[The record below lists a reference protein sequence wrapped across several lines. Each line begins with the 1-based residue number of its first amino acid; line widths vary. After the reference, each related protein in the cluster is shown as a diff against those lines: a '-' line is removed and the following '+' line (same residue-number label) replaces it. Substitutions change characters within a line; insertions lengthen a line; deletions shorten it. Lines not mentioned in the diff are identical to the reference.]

1 MVNKEFI
8 NRLKA
13 AVETF
18 ADDGAQLEFQD
29 ILTLVFEGLRKN
41 YSVTAAYLVD
51 VENQEGHLFAQKF
64 EDGSESALIFTEEAD
79 PRNKSTIELTL
90 RAILDDMNRN
100 EVCDG
105 FIINPGEDDVFI
117 SKILLQTAL
126 DAGYAYAQEEIEK
139 EAELLARQDREHELI
154 CERPISEQLF
164 AEIAQR
170 IRGFEE
176 KQDDFLKISF
186 LHEKDTLFAQ
196 VLRSDEGRHLSFGID
211 MSAWSWDEPLV
222 LGSSMPTEA
231 AIEMLRKVCVEGK
244 EPDDLTEIEEFRKM

>member
-18 ADDGAQLEFQD
+18 ADDGAQMEFQD

-41 YSVTAAYLVD
+41 YSVTVAYVVD
-51 VENQEGHLFAQKF
+51 VKNQERHLYAQKF

-79 PRNKSTIELTL
+79 LRNKSTIELTL

-105 FIINPGEDDVFI
+105 FIINPGEGDVFI

-126 DAGYAYAQEEIEK
+126 NAGYAYAQEEIERK
-139 EAELLARQDREHELI
+139 RSYWQDRTGIMSSFVNARSQNSSFQKLLRE
-154 CERPISEQLF
+154 SE
-164 AEIAQR
+164 
-170 IRGFEE
+170 
-176 KQDDFLKISF
+176 
-186 LHEKDTLFAQ
+186 
-196 VLRSDEGRHLSFGID
+196 VLRKNRTIS
-211 MSAWSWDEPLV
+211 
-222 LGSSMPTEA
+222 
-231 AIEMLRKVCVEGK
+231 
-244 EPDDLTEIEEFRKM
+244 

>member
-41 YSVTAAYLVD
+41 YSVTAAYHVD

-100 EVCDG
+100 EVYDG
-105 FIINPGEDDVFI
+105 FIINPGEDGVFI
-117 SKILLQTAL
+117 S
-126 DAGYAYAQEEIEK
+126 
-139 EAELLARQDREHELI
+139 
-154 CERPISEQLF
+154 
-164 AEIAQR
+164 
-170 IRGFEE
+170 
-176 KQDDFLKISF
+176 
-186 LHEKDTLFAQ
+186 
-196 VLRSDEGRHLSFGID
+196 
-211 MSAWSWDEPLV
+211 
-222 LGSSMPTEA
+222 
-231 AIEMLRKVCVEGK
+231 
-244 EPDDLTEIEEFRKM
+244 